1 MDNENNLK
9 QVDLGLTESTE
20 LAALKP
26 LMSVVQ
32 ESVDTINKLNKTFD
46 EFVDPKI
53 KEERE
58 AIAKAKKDAA
68 ALKNAE
74 YQAKFR
80 EKQAAEQAKERAELI
95 ARAELAEQRLR
106 EAQES
111 SVNSEPDQRIL
122 SEMQEMGRKLAQAEA
137 IAEVH
142 AAEASELAASLAK
155 LSESSRLES
164 EKVLLEERAVAE
176 KRINDLEE
184 ALKTVKSENKATAE
198 RKPWVMWLAGVLFFG
213 AGWLGRG
220 IIS

>member
-26 LMSVVQ
+26 LMSAVR
-32 ESVDTINKLNKTFD
+32 ESVESINKLNNTFD

-53 KEERE
+53 KDERE

-80 EKQAAEQAKERAELI
+80 EKQAAEKAKERLELI

-106 EAQES
+106 EVQES
-111 SVNSEPDQRIL
+111 PSNLVNPDFL
-122 SEMQEMGRKLAQAEA
+122 AELDEMKRKLAQSEA
-137 IAEVH
+137 IAESN
-142 AAEASELAASLAK
+142 AAEASELAAALVKVSDDVGQAAEK
-155 LSESSRLES
+155 L
-164 EKVLLEERAVAE
+164 LLEERAVAE

-184 ALKTVKSENKATAE
+184 ALKAVKSENKATAE
-198 RKPWVMWLAGVLFFG
+198 RKPWVMWLASVLFFG

-220 IIS
+220 VIS